1 MVTIIDYSYLD
12 IFCNEVLNLNKSI
25 RWVGI
30 TNKDGVQLAEK
41 YREALQP
48 LLTRQETEEY
58 ASHTIARHKK
68 RIKFELKIGELDY
81 ALVKYEKVIRAFIP
95 ITNNN
100 YYLLIS
106 IDFEETNF
114 DRIIMRQINPF
125 VESQKHKL
133 NSKDE
138 VSKT

>member
-1 MVTIIDYSYLD
+1 
-12 IFCNEVLNLNKSI
+12 
-25 RWVGI
+25 
-30 TNKDGVQLAEK
+30 
-41 YREALQP
+41 
-48 LLTRQETEEY
+48 
-58 ASHTIARHKK
+58 TIARHKK
-68 RIKFELKIGELDY
+68 RIKFESKIGELDY

>member
-1 MVTIIDYSYLD
+1 
-12 IFCNEVLNLNKSI
+12 
-25 RWVGI
+25 
-30 TNKDGVQLAEK
+30 
-41 YREALQP
+41 
-48 LLTRQETEEY
+48 
-58 ASHTIARHKK
+58 
-68 RIKFELKIGELDY
+68 
-81 ALVKYEKVIRAFIP
+81 VKYEKVIRAFIP

-114 DRIIMRQINPF
+114 DRIIMKQINPF

>member
-1 MVTIIDYSYLD
+1 MVTIIDCSYLD

-68 RIKFELKIGELDY
+68 RIKFESKIGELDY

-95 ITNNN
+95 ITNYN

-133 NSKDE
+133 NSNDE